1 MFNEN
6 LDNTQHYDNKFNF
19 PEEVNNA
26 FSQEILSS
34 NIYNISQ
41 NESAA
46 YVINKLDLSKYDF
59 ILITNL
65 LLSLIW
71 DSSKCKTNDTIKE
84 AILKVINRLIELYK
98 NKKSI

>member
-6 LDNTQHYDNKFNF
+6 LDNTQYYDNKFNF

-41 NESAA
+41 NESTAN
-46 YVINKLDLSKYDF
+46 VINKLDLSKYDF
-59 ILITNL
+59 TLTTNL
-65 LLSLIW
+65 LLSLVIHH
-71 DSSKCKTNDTIKE
+71 KTNDTVKE
-84 AILKVINRLIELYK
+84 AILKVINRLIVLYK

>member
-1 MFNEN
+1 MFNKN

-34 NIYNISQ
+34 KIYNISQ

-46 YVINKLDLSKYDF
+46 YIINKLDLSKYDF
-59 ILITNL
+59 TLTTNL
-65 LLSLIW
+65 LLSLVMYQ
-71 DSSKCKTNDTIKE
+71 TNDTVKE

>member
-34 NIYNISQ
+34 NIYN
-41 NESAA
+41 
-46 YVINKLDLSKYDF
+46 YDF
-59 ILITNL
+59 ILTTNL

>member
-6 LDNTQHYDNKFNF
+6 LDTQHYDNKFNF

-34 NIYNISQ
+34 KIYNISQ

-59 ILITNL
+59 TLTTNL
-65 LLSLIW
+65 LLSLVMYQ
-71 DSSKCKTNDTIKE
+71 TNDTVKE
-84 AILKVINRLIELYK
+84 AILKVVNRLIELYK